1 MNAERKIMMTAAI
14 VLFGLVASARVEKP
28 YDFRAEMAVVH
39 QGDMRDAAAQRAADE
54 IELREGAVLAIPA
67 AASEFVFRAAQD
79 FQDYLAVSM
88 DVNVRITRGVGD
100 VTLAVD
106 PALGER
112 AERIEVAEGGVKV
125 TGADERSLAQALY
138 HLEDLM
144 NLRRAPYLK
153 TGVENRRRLFSPR
166 MTHSGFACDEFPNAH
181 LRQIAHAGMDA
192 ILIFVKDVDRTKG
205 HPRYQDIADTIRRAK
220 AVGLDTYLY
229 SYITAFAHPRDPGA
243 AAVFE
248 NTFGRVSKAYPGA
261 KGFVLV
267 GESCEFPSKD
277 PRVIP
282 VEARNRGKEYEG
294 DTRPMS
300 GYFPCSDYPEWLGAV
315 KDAVRRYNPG
325 ADIVFWTYN
334 WGSAP
339 YEPRMQLIDQLPKDV
354 PLMATWEMFENY
366 TLPNGY
372 TGKCNDYTLA
382 FEGPGKY
389 FTSEAVRAKRN
400 GLRLYA
406 MSNTGGR
413 TWDYGTVPYMPT
425 PYRWKQRWDN
435 MVKAHGEWGLCGLME
450 DHHYGWHPSF
460 VSELAKEAFTEGG
473 IPFDEHIRRIAARD
487 FGTANA
493 EAVVKAWK
501 DWSTAIAL
509 QPATHAN
516 QYSMFRAGPAYPF
529 NALGPRIRD
538 PFSCGKE
545 ADPSLPFCDYAANGA
560 RICRLNYAD
569 DQIRQWVEGL
579 DYFPRLNPSDEE
591 VRLETESLDAAA
603 KLYLD
608 GVRVLRDAAA
618 TLPEGPRRTR
628 AEKIAGVGEFMGR
641 TCLTA
646 SAVKRATKL
655 EDVVLS
661 DKATAAEK
669 DAAKV
674 RIRALARAE
683 YANAKA
689 ALGVLETDS
698 ALGWEPSA
706 EYIGGV
712 EQMKWKL
719 RRMEELYGDAVSGL

>member
-1 MNAERKIMMTAAI
+1 MENVNLKLSAAI
-14 VLFGLVASARVEKP
+14 TVLLFGFVASARGEEP

-39 QGDMRDAAAQRAADE
+39 QRDVRDSAAKRAVDE
-54 IELREGAVLAIPA
+54 VELREGAVLSIPA
-67 AASEFVFRAAQD
+67 EASDFVFRAAQD

-88 DVNVRITRGVGD
+88 DVNVRIARGAGD
-100 VTLAVD
+100 MTLVVD
-106 PALGER
+106 HALGAR
-112 AERIEVAEGGVKV
+112 SERIEVTEGGVKV
-125 TGADERSLAQALY
+125 AGSDERSLAQALY

-144 NLRRAPYLK
+144 NLRRAPFLK
-153 TGVENRRRLFSPR
+153 KGFENRERLFSPR
-166 MTHSGFACDEFPNAH
+166 MTHSGYACDEFPDAH
-181 LRQIAHAGMDA
+181 LKQIAHAGMDA
-192 ILIFVKDVDRTKG
+192 ILIFVKDIDKTKG

-243 AAVFE
+243 AAAFE
-248 NTFGRVSKAYPGA
+248 NTFGRVSKAYPEA

-282 VEARNRGKEYEG
+282 VEARSRGKEYEG
-294 DTRPMS
+294 DTRPMA
-300 GYFPCSDYPEWLGAV
+300 GYFPCDDYHEWLGAV
-315 KDAVRRYNPG
+315 KDAVRKYNPG

-339 YEPRMQLIDQLPKDV
+339 YEPRMRLIDRLPKDV
-354 PLMATWEMFENY
+354 PLMATWEMFEDY

-389 FTSEAVRAKRN
+389 FTSEAVRAKQN

-406 MSNTGGR
+406 MSNTGGL
-413 TWDYGTVPYMPT
+413 TWDYGAIPYMPT

-435 MVKAHGEWGLCGLME
+435 MRKAHADWGLCGLME

-460 VSELAKEAFTEGG
+460 VSELAKEAFTRGG
-473 IPFDEHIRRIAARD
+473 IPFDEHIRKIAARD
-487 FGTANA
+487 FGAENA
-493 EAVVKAWK
+493 DAVVKAWK
-501 DWSTAIAL
+501 GWSTAL
-509 QPATHAN
+509 TMQPATHAN
-516 QYSMFRAGPAYPF
+516 QYSIFRAGPAYPF

-545 ADPSLPFCDYAANGA
+545 ADPTLPFCDYAANGA

-579 DYFPRLNPSDEE
+579 DYFPRLNPSAGE

-608 GVRVLRDAAA
+608 GVKVLRDAAA
-618 TLPEGPRRTR
+618 TLPEGARRTR
-628 AEKIAGVGEFMGR
+628 AEKIAGIGEFMGR

-646 SAVKRATKL
+646 AAVTKATKL
-655 EDVVLS
+655 EDAVLS
-661 DKATAAEK
+661 DKTTDAAK
-669 DAAKV
+669 DAAKAE
-674 RIRALARAE
+674 IHALARAE

-689 ALGVLETDS
+689 ALKVLEFDS
-698 ALGWEPSA
+698 SLGWEPTM
-706 EYIGGV
+706 EYIGGI

-719 RRMEELYGDAVSGL
+719 RRMEELYGEKVK